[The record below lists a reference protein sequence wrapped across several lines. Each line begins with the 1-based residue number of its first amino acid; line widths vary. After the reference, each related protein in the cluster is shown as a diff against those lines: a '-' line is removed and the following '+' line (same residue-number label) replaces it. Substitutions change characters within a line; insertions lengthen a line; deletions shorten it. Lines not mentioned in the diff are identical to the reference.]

1 MLSSGRSRKASA
13 SAQHHREALQLQ
25 TQADWAGRE
34 YVDLMSG
41 SIKRIADFLNAFHL
55 SCSSRLAELNSRLS
69 VMERKIQYLESK
81 VEMKATHNV
90 DLTVGGDRVVIGAPI
105 NLQENKATNNIDQ
118 TEPITY
124 NDGDDSPTRD
134 DVSYTEDISESLA
147 C

>member
-1 MLSSGRSRKASA
+1 MIN
-13 SAQHHREALQLQ
+13 
-25 TQADWAGRE
+25 
-34 YVDLMSG
+34 V
-41 SIKRIADFLNAFHL
+41 SIESLKYDIADII
-55 SCSSRLAELNSRLS
+55 RLETEYSRLS

-105 NLQENKATNNIDQ
+105 NIQEDKAKSNIDD
-118 TEPITY
+118 TERITY